1 MRTMLLLLLLN
12 LPICLLAQNLTTQS
26 VKENIEKYAGQYQ
39 QEKVYLQFDKPA
51 YSPGE
56 TVWFKAYFMA
66 GTEAVSFSAS
76 VYFDF
81 ADPSGRILKHIV
93 EPIVEASSFGSFDIP
108 VNYTGTSVQIK
119 AYTKWM
125 LNFDTAFLYSKTLRV
140 IQTKQSSAKTA
151 AKDNKISLQFFP
163 EGGDCI
169 AGLNTKIAFK
179 AVYPDGRPF
188 NVKGTVVNSK
198 GTAVSDLK
206 SIHDGM
212 GYFMLEAKAGETYV
226 ANWKDDQGKMIQS
239 ALPAVKKEGLSIEVK
254 ITDGRRNFVIKR
266 SDNAPAAI
274 SKVNIVGTMSGQ
286 LVYMASVKLESTQVI
301 GGSMP
306 VDQFPSGILQLTLFD
321 SNWIAVAERITF
333 INNNDFSFE
342 PEVGFA
348 TLGTGKRGKNI
359 LVVNVP
365 DTVTA
370 NLSVSVTDAGIGIDS
385 SGNIVSNLLLTSDIK
400 GLVYKPDYYFKDNSD
415 SLQQQLDLV
424 MLTNGWRRIK
434 WDEVVNAKTP
444 KLTYQPDSAY
454 LSLGGKIFGA
464 SSLDLK
470 QSALLFLIIDHPLD
484 SSRHAIQTAIR
495 PDGTFSEPNVIL
507 YDTTKVYYQFVGNK
521 DLVNSS
527 EVSFSSG
534 LINDPPKVH
543 EANGWLYPDSAA
555 EARNIYFAQQ
565 QAILQKL
572 LAGTTLEG
580 VTVKAKTKSHEQV
593 LDEKYA
599 SGLFSGGN
607 SKQFDVEADPASQ
620 AAMSVLTYLQGKV
633 AGLQIYSGGTG
644 GSQNS
649 ATWRGGTPN
658 FYLDEMQV
666 DISQISSIPMPTVAY
681 VKVFEPPFFGPGS
694 GGGSGAIAVYT
705 KRGGSDPAPK
715 KGKGMPVKVLIGYTL
730 EKQFYSPNYGTFDQR
745 NSWEDQRSTL
755 YWNPNVYTTP
765 KNHML
770 RLSFYNNDITNSF
783 RVILEGVNKD
793 GKLTH
798 IEKVIE

>member
-1 MRTMLLLLLLN
+1 MRKLLLLLLLN
-12 LPICLLAQNLTTQS
+12 FPLCLLAQGLTTQT
-26 VKENIEKYAGQYQ
+26 VKENIENYASEYQ
-39 QEKVYLQFDKPA
+39 QEKMYLQFDKPV

-66 GTEAVSFSAS
+66 GTESVSFSAS
-76 VYFDF
+76 AYFDF
-81 ADPSGRILKHIV
+81 ADPSGKILKHVV
-93 EPIVEASSFGSFDIP
+93 EPVVQASAYGSFDIP

-125 LNFDTAFLYSKTLRV
+125 LNFDSAFLYSKTLRV
-140 IQTKQSSAKTA
+140 IQTKPSPAKTP
-151 AKDNKISLQFFP
+151 AKESKVSLQFFP

-169 AGLNTKIAFK
+169 AGINCKIAFK
-179 AVYPDGRPF
+179 AAYADGRPF
-188 NVKGTVVNSK
+188 NVKGSIVNSK
-198 GTAVSDLK
+198 GAAVADVK
-206 SIHDGM
+206 TIHDGM
-212 GYFMLEAKAGETYV
+212 GFFTLETKAGETYV
-226 ANWKDDQGKMIQS
+226 ANWKDDQGRTVQT
-239 ALPAVKKEGLSIEVK
+239 ALPAVKKDGLSIEVK
-254 ITDGRRNFVIKR
+254 LAGNRRNFVIKR
-266 SDNAPAAI
+266 SDNAPPAMN
-274 SKVNIVGTMSGQ
+274 KVNIVGTMSGQ
-286 LVYMASVKLESTQVI
+286 LVYMASVRLENTQVI
-301 GGSMP
+301 GGSIP

-333 INNNDFSFE
+333 VNNNDYTFE

-348 TLGTGKRGKNI
+348 TLGTGKRGKNV
-359 LVVNVP
+359 LVVNIP
-365 DTVTA
+365 DTVNA

-385 SGNIVSNLLLTSDIK
+385 SGNIVSNLLLTSDIR
-400 GLVYKPDYYFKDNSD
+400 GLVYKPDYYFKDDSD

-434 WDEVVNAKTP
+434 WDEAVNGKTP
-444 KLTYQPDSAY
+444 KITYQPDSAY
-454 LSLGGKIFGA
+454 LSLSGKIFGA

-470 QSALLFLIIDHPLD
+470 QSALLFLIIDHPID
-484 SSRHAIQTAIR
+484 STRQALQTSIR

-507 YDTTKVYYQFVGNK
+507 YDTTKVYYQFIGNK

-527 EVSFSSG
+527 EVSFSGSV
-534 LINDPPKVH
+534 INDPPKVH
-543 EANGWLYPDSAA
+543 EATGWLYPDSAA

-565 QAILQKL
+565 QAMLQKL

-620 AAMSVLTYLQGKV
+620 AAISVLSYLQGKV
-633 AGLQIYSGGTG
+633 AGLQIFTG
-644 GSQNS
+644 PNGSTQNS
-649 ATWRGGTPN
+649 ASWRGGTPN

-666 DISQISSIPMPTVAY
+666 DINQISSIPMPTVAY

-715 KGKGMPVKVLIGYTL
+715 KGKGMPVKILVGYTA

-765 KNHML
+765 KNHII
-770 RLSFYNNDITNSF
+770 RLPFYNNDVTNSF

-798 IEKVIE
+798 IEKLIE